1 MCPGVWLIC
10 LSNEDMWR
18 QTAMDSPTTE
28 RQTMGCLHQR
38 RHSLYTLVVWDKYT
52 QIGEI
57 IATDKLQCLTRQ
69 KALIL

>member
-1 MCPGVWLIC
+1 
-10 LSNEDMWR
+10 
-18 QTAMDSPTTE
+18 MDSPTTE
-28 RQTMGCLHQR
+28 RQTMGCLHKR

-57 IATDKLQCLTRQ
+57 TATDKLQCLTRQ